1 MAGSTKFKI
10 LACDGGG
17 IRGLITA
24 VILERLEQKLDK
36 PLKNYFDLFAGTSTG
51 SIIACAI
58 AKGISTS
65 EIRNFYVEKGI
76 SIFPNMDFSFWLNSL
91 LERARQGDPSLPLFS
106 SEGLESVL
114 QDAKIFAQ
122 SLFGSLP
129 PTLVVSYD
137 TYNRTAVVF
146 KSIQPEFAQIP
157 IWEVCRCSSA
167 APTAFA
173 GYVLSDP
180 NYIASLENNPTH
192 STIKNP
198 VKIELPPDT
207 RGVPLIDGGVVA
219 NNPTLCA
226 IAESINMSR
235 CGTTTKSTSLDNIF
249 VASFGTGQLESR
261 ITPEQSKTW
270 GALDWL
276 SIHKG
281 IPLLDVFSDG
291 SADLVD
297 YIAIQLID
305 KGYDRYQPLVPKE
318 KKISTFQASPSNL
331 ASLVDVA
338 NEFLDQSGG
347 DAQLEKLAEAIS
359 D

>member
-1 MAGSTKFKI
+1 MASSSKFKI

-24 VILERLEQKLDK
+24 VILERLEQKLDN

-58 AKGISTS
+58 AKGMPAS
-65 EIRNFYVEKGI
+65 ELRQFYIDKGI
-76 SIFPNMDFSFWLNSL
+76 KIFPNMDLGFWLNSL
-91 LERARQGDPSLPLFS
+91 LDRARKGDPSLPLFS

-114 QDAKIFAQ
+114 QDPTIFSQ
-122 SLFGSLP
+122 SLFGTLP

-137 TYNRTAVVF
+137 TYNRSAVVF
-146 KSIQPEFAQIP
+146 KSIQPEFAKIP

-173 GYVLSDP
+173 GYILSDP
-180 NYIASLENNPTH
+180 NYITSLENNPTH

-226 IAESINMSR
+226 IAECIKMGR
-235 CGTTTKSTSLDNIF
+235 KGEIPEPVSLDNIL
-249 VASFGTGQLESR
+249 VASFGTGQLENR
-261 ITPEQSKTW
+261 ITPAETQTW

-276 SIHKG
+276 CITKG

-291 SADLVD
+291 SSDSVD
-297 YIAIQLID
+297 YIATQLLSG
-305 KGYDRYQPLVPKE
+305 GYDRYQPLVPKE
-318 KKISTFQASPSNL
+318 KKISTFQASPLNL
-331 ASLVDVA
+331 ANLVDVA
-338 NEFLDQSGG
+338 NEFLDQSDG
-347 DAQLEKLAEAIS
+347 DAQLEKLAAAIS

>member
-1 MAGSTKFKI
+1 
-10 LACDGGG
+10 
-17 IRGLITA
+17 
-24 VILERLEQKLDK
+24 
-36 PLKNYFDLFAGTSTG
+36 
-51 SIIACAI
+51 
-58 AKGISTS
+58 
-65 EIRNFYVEKGI
+65 
-76 SIFPNMDFSFWLNSL
+76 
-91 LERARQGDPSLPLFS
+91 
-106 SEGLESVL
+106 
-114 QDAKIFAQ
+114 
-122 SLFGSLP
+122 
-129 PTLVVSYD
+129 
-137 TYNRTAVVF
+137 
-146 KSIQPEFAQIP
+146 
-157 IWEVCRCSSA
+157 
-167 APTAFA
+167 
-173 GYVLSDP
+173 
-180 NYIASLENNPTH
+180 
-192 STIKNP
+192 
-198 VKIELPPDT
+198 
-207 RGVPLIDGGVVA
+207 
-219 NNPTLCA
+219 
-226 IAESINMSR
+226 MSR

-318 KKISTFQASPSNL
+318 KKISTFQASSPNL
-331 ASLVDVA
+331 ANLVDVA